1 VNFYQILGVEVNA
14 TAAQIR
20 AAYRQR
26 ALQLHPD
33 VNPAPDAAER
43 FARLQHAH
51 ATLSDVRLRREYDL
65 MLVAAVSG
73 SAPRAPAPPHAHY
86 TWSNIADPRSRVARP
101 LDDHDFEDLYAAFF
115 APRARRGSGSA

>member
-1 VNFYQILGVEVNA
+1 MNFYQILGVEVNA

-43 FARLQHAH
+43 FARLQ
-51 ATLSDVRLRREYDL
+51 REYDL

-73 SAPRAPAPPHAHY
+73 SAPRPTPPPAHY

-115 APRARRGSGSA
+115 APRARRGSGSL